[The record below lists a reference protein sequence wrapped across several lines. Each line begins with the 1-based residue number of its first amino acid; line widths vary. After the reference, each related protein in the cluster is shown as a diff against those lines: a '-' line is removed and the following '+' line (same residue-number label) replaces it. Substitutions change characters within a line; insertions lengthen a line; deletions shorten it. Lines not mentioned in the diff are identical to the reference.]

1 MTEITVLGTTPVKRK
16 EPILIDK
23 ISDSSTATE
32 QIAVKLATAAQTL
45 YIRDIVLG
53 SPDCTDT
60 NNIIANFYIIASDA
74 SADGG
79 ADTTSPTVANLIGG
93 TKLITKDAGA
103 TYRIPVDFTC
113 AAGEDLIVD
122 ITVAAG
128 TPTLNIVAYYR
139 LLA

>member
-1 MTEITVLGTTPVKRK
+1 MSTIIGSYVVRLV
-16 EPILIDK
+16 EPYLIDK
-23 ISDSSTATE
+23 IADSSTATE

-45 YIRDIVLG
+45 YIRDIIVG
-53 SPDCTDT
+53 SPDCTDV
-60 NNIIANFYIIASDA
+60 NNIIADFYVIASDA

-79 ADTTSPTVANLIGG
+79 ADTTSPTIANFVGG

-103 TYRIPVDFTC
+103 TYRIPVEFVCD
-113 AAGEDLIVD
+113 AGDDLIVD

-128 TPTLNIVAYYR
+128 TPTLNIVAYYK

>member
-1 MTEITVLGTTPVKRK
+1 MTGYIIIGSYVARQV
-16 EPILIDK
+16 EPYQLDK

-32 QIAVKLATAAQTL
+32 QIAVKLAGAAETL
-45 YIRDIVLG
+45 YIRNITVG

-60 NNIIANFYIIASDA
+60 NNIIANFYVIASDA
-74 SADGG
+74 GADGG
-79 ADTTSPTVANLIGG
+79 ADGTSPTIANFVGG

-103 TYRIPVDFTC
+103 TYDIPVEFIC
-113 AAGEDLIVD
+113 PLGEDLIVD

-128 TPTLNIVAYYR
+128 TPTLNIVAYYK

>member
-1 MTEITVLGTTPVKRK
+1 MGNETVIGSYVVQSVSPK
-16 EPILIDK
+16 LIDK

-32 QIAVKLATAAQTL
+32 QIAVKLATASQVL
-45 YIRDIVLG
+45 YIRDIIIG
-53 SPDCTDT
+53 SPDATDT
-60 NNIIANFYIIASDA
+60 NNIIANFYVIASDA

-79 ADTTSPTVANLIGG
+79 ADTTSPTIANLVGG
-93 TKLITKDAGA
+93 IKIITKDAGA
-103 TYRIPVDFTC
+103 VFRIPVEYIC

-128 TPTLNIVAYYR
+128 TPTLNIVAYYK

>member
-1 MTEITVLGTTPVKRK
+1 MSIIIGSYVARQV
-16 EPILIDK
+16 EPYQIDK

-32 QIAVKLATAAQTL
+32 QIAVKLATASETL
-45 YIRDIVLG
+45 YIRDILVS

-60 NNIIANFYIIASDA
+60 NNIIANFYVIASDA

-79 ADTTSPTVANLIGG
+79 ADTTSPTIANFVGG
-93 TKLITKDAGA
+93 TKLITKDAGQ
-103 TYRIPVDFTC
+103 TFRIPVEFIC

-122 ITVAAG
+122 ITVGAG
-128 TPTLNIVAYYR
+128 TPTLNIVAYYK